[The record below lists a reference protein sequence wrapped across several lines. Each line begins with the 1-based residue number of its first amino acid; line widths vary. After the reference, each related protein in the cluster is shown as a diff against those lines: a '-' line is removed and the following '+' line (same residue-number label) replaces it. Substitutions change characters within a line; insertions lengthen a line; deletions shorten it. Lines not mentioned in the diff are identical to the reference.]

1 MSDPF
6 LRGVLTAFL
15 GSAIGLLIY
24 FYADNFRRDILTA
37 VAHCAPRQPM
47 QNGNGHLYPFR

>member
-15 GSAIGLLIY
+15 GLAIGLLIY

-37 VAHCAPRQPM
+37 VSHCDLARETFRQNHM
-47 QNGNGHLYPFR
+47 